1 MGTTITT
8 QPEQQPATS
17 ELIPISIIR
26 TETVLSKLPI
36 HNLAKTGNVEISVS
50 RRNAH
55 GVTDLQW
62 EVSYNAKYGQPRQL
76 AYKLDTLVINRRI
89 DEQRRPLPK
98 LLKLGSLN
106 QICGDLDLNGSGKN
120 VNNLKR
126 AILQNAGAMIT
137 AKLSYRATDGGQKR
151 LEAAFTRYSV
161 IFTGERL
168 PNGKQADGVYLSF
181 HEPYWEV
188 LNSAPVRPLDYEYL
202 KELPPAPQRF
212 YEVVS
217 YRIFAALK
225 NNYPVAKLPYS
236 EYCTCSAQSRYYE
249 ATPVKKQMYKVHRP
263 HMQSGYITDVRYEET
278 VDSEGRPD
286 WNMYYVPGPKAQAE
300 YTVFQS
306 RAGMGQE
313 NTELVAAGE
322 PGREEGEPNV
332 IEELVRR
339 GIGRQQA
346 VKLVRAVGASP
357 RILDQLEWGDY
368 VIAQASREKFHN
380 PPGFYVHLIREN
392 IAPPLHFETHRI
404 KMEREEAHRERNRAA
419 QKRLEQESAYREY
432 LAREVEVYIASPE
445 HTTEYENVI
454 ELKQKQL
461 TKDYRSLALCGKET
475 LREVA
480 AAAALAEISG
490 RLAVMSFEEF
500 CAGSAHQAVLPFRQ

>member
-1 MGTTITT
+1 MATTITT
-8 QPEQQPATS
+8 QAEQQPATGD
-17 ELIPISIIR
+17 LIPISIIR

-106 QICGDLDLNGSGKN
+106 QICGDLDLNASGKN

-151 LEAAFTRYSV
+151 LEAVFTRYSV

-168 PNGKQADGVYLSF
+168 PNGKQADGVYLIF

-202 KELPPAPQRF
+202 KQLPPAPQRF
-212 YEVVS
+212 YEIVS
-217 YRIFAALK
+217 YRMFAALK
-225 NNYPVAKLPYS
+225 NNYHVARLSYS

-306 RAGMGQE
+306 RASLGQE
-313 NTELVAAGE
+313 NAELVAAGE

-332 IEELVRR
+332 VEELVRR

-346 VKLVRAVGASP
+346 VKLVRAAGASP
-357 RILDQLEWGDY
+357 RILDQTRVGRLRDCP
-368 VIAQASREKFHN
+368 ILPRRSSIIR
-380 PPGFYVHLIREN
+380 PGF
-392 IAPPLHFETHRI
+392 TC
-404 KMEREEAHRERNRAA
+404 
-419 QKRLEQESAYREY
+419 
-432 LAREVEVYIASPE
+432 
-445 HTTEYENVI
+445 T
-454 ELKQKQL
+454 
-461 TKDYRSLALCGKET
+461 
-475 LREVA
+475 
-480 AAAALAEISG
+480 
-490 RLAVMSFEEF
+490 
-500 CAGSAHQAVLPFRQ
+500 